1 MAPTNMHATAIV
13 LGDRGVLIAGPS
25 GSGKSSLALALVEKF
40 RAGNRFARL
49 VSDDQVFLSAHQGRL
64 VCHAPSTIAG
74 LVEVRG
80 DGPIP
85 VEHEAA
91 TTVDLLVRLVPA
103 GAVERLPEDASELLL
118 GCKVPRLM
126 LAEREIAVAT
136 PALLAL
142 LGARFPA

>member
-1 MAPTNMHATAIV
+1 MHATAIV

-25 GSGKSSLALALVEKF
+25 GSGKSSLALALVEKY
-40 RAGNRFARL
+40 RAAGRFARL

-64 VCHAPSTIAG
+64 VCHAPPTIAG

-80 DGPIP
+80 LGPIATEYE
-85 VEHEAA
+85 VA

-103 GAVERLPEDASELLL
+103 DAVERLPAHASELLL

-136 PALLAL
+136 AALLVV
-142 LGARFPA
+142 LGARFLG